1 MRRRPSSGRSLMN
14 NHYPILILSALLGY
28 ALLILWGTWHGPL
41 ELPGTGHDAPAV
53 FHSLADGISFH

>member
-1 MRRRPSSGRSLMN
+1 MN

-41 ELPGTGHDAPAV
+41 DLPGAGHDAPAV
-53 FHSLADGISFH
+53 VHALAEGIGLH